1 MGLQWVL
8 RVIVTDKLRSDAA
21 AKREITPGVEHRQS
35 RYLNSR
41 VEVSHQP
48 TRRQERQMPRFKSVR
63 HAQRFLSSH
72 GRIHSHFQLRR
83 HRLSANDHTAAR
95 AAAFGIW
102 RDIAGAA
109 TAA

>member
-8 RVIVTDKLRSDAA
+8 QVIVTDKLRSDAA

-35 RYLNSR
+35 RYLNRR

-48 TRRQERQMPRFKSVR
+48 TRRRERQRQRFKSVR
-63 HAQRFLSSH
+63 HAQR
-72 GRIHSHFQLRR
+72 R
-83 HRLSANDHTAAR
+83 AAR

-102 RDIAGAA
+102 RDIAAA
-109 TAA
+109 AMRCCRRSGR